1 MQHTTQHNTLRAGMA
16 AVDAAIN
23 PTGPTGVLTGW
34 DAKGNPE
41 YAEQTRPPAPTAEN
55 NQPTT
60 KQTVLGNAMKAV
72 GDRGLNY
79 GKPEDNFERIAA
91 RWRAHL
97 RNRFGQDIAIDAASV
112 AVMMSD
118 VKLARIE
125 HMPNHPDSWVDLAG
139 YAACGGEITANY

>member
-1 MQHTTQHNTLRAGMA
+1 MA

-41 YAEQTRPPAPTAEN
+41 YAES

-91 RWRAHL
+91 RRRAHI